1 MNNSQDSQN
10 SQSSLQ
16 SVDIMDFSDSFLKYG
31 QCTDSKSLKRID
43 TKLFLNKN
51 NDRILIISDGYK
63 IGYRKKEL
71 DEYFNENN
79 GNMYKNN
86 QGDYFIYTTFGKM
99 IPMKD
104 FMNFFIDKNR
114 VFIFKTL
121 YTQTDLFTSVKGG
134 IIHYPNCEMKSYTL
148 EEYKFI

>member
-1 MNNSQDSQN
+1 MNNSQD

-43 TKLFLNKN
+43 TKDFLADD
-51 NDRILIISDGYK
+51 NDKILIISDGYK
-63 IGYRKKEL
+63 IGYRRKEL
-71 DEYFNENN
+71 DEYLNEAKES
-79 GNMYKNN
+79 MYKNN
-86 QGDYFIYTTFGKM
+86 EGNYFIYTSFCKM
-99 IPMKD
+99 TPMKD

-121 YTQTDLFTSVKGG
+121 YSQTDLFTSIKGG
-134 IIHYPNCEMKSYTL
+134 VIHYPRCEMKSYTL
-148 EEYKFI
+148 EEYRFV